1 MSDFLLF
8 FKDNA
13 VSITAFTAIL
23 SAVLGSGITIWFSRQ
38 NHKLA
43 KEKLEKENV
52 ITQAKIEADKKALCQ
67 QMITNNIAPMRQEW
81 INDLRKKASRLFAV
95 IDILSS
101 YKLAVQIK
109 NHSFTTAF
117 EKTFETAL
125 VEQKELTAYLKMAL
139 PFSRN
144 DHKEDISDIIRNHLT
159 TIDTELS
166 YKGEWNQNKSDE
178 VLNMATCC
186 ANNFKV
192 LFKNEWN
199 ETKSLKEIDE
209 KKHEVIKLPPEECTC
224 SLKK

>member
-1 MSDFLLF
+1 MSDFFTLI
-8 FKDNA
+8 KDNKEVISA
-13 VSITAFTAIL
+13 IVIVSGGVGFFL
-23 SAVLGSGITIWFSRQ
+23 NYF
-38 NHKLA
+38 LA
-43 KEKLEKENV
+43 RK
-52 ITQAKIEADKKALCQ
+52 KINEDRKSVRQ
-67 QMITNNIAPMRQEW
+67 QMITNNIAPMRQQW
-81 INDLRKKASRLFAV
+81 INDLRKKTSRLFAV

-117 EKTFETAL
+117 KKTFETAL
-125 VEQKELTAYLKMAL
+125 VEQKELTTYLQMAL

-144 DHKEDISDIIRNHLT
+144 DHKEDISDIIRNHLK
-159 TIDTELS
+159 TIDTELQ
-166 YKGEWNQNKSDE
+166 YKGVWDKNKSDE
-178 VLNMATCC
+178 ILDMVTCC